1 MFISSFA
8 AGQFQEKRSIAR
20 MSQDSQTY
28 TQPDNTRVTL
38 TKSPDYRDSYANS
51 VQVRLSVW
59 DFLLIFGTLQQ
70 SAPDAVDVSNFQG
83 IYISPQQAKALHA
96 ILSQNLAQYEA
107 AFGTISLEAPQPG
120 QPRIVGGPVPVH

>member
-1 MFISSFA
+1 
-8 AGQFQEKRSIAR
+8 

-120 QPRIVGGPVPVH
+120 QPRFVGGQGSVH